1 MNKLENIGFIIKA
14 ILTIVDLALPNHKMN
29 LLANDE
35 KRAFIVMI
43 MDECHKIYRL
53 NIPSISN
60 INSPINSNINS
71 NINIKE
77 GNNGCN

>member
-1 MNKLENIGFIIKA
+1 MQKLENIGFIIKV
-14 ILTIVDLALPNHKMN
+14 ILDVIDLALPNHKLN

-53 NIPSISN
+53 NIQNVSN
-60 INSPINSNINS
+60 INADTDTNLNID
-71 NINIKE
+71 IKKE